1 MGRLIL
7 VPREEGMETPLYKLA
22 SAVLSGFFCSLVLA
36 PGALFRIS
44 FLVPTAYF
52 AVTLFF
58 FNGNFSHLKISDGGK
73 EGEKNNSVAG
83 YHKAQFLMLRSL
95 DRHS

>member
-1 MGRLIL
+1 MEKFRMGRLIL

-22 SAVLSGFFCSLVLA
+22 SAVLSGFFCSLVPA

-58 FNGNFSHLKISDGGK
+58 LTVTSVIWKLAMEAKKERKIT
-73 EGEKNNSVAG
+73 
-83 YHKAQFLMLRSL
+83 Q
-95 DRHS
+95 